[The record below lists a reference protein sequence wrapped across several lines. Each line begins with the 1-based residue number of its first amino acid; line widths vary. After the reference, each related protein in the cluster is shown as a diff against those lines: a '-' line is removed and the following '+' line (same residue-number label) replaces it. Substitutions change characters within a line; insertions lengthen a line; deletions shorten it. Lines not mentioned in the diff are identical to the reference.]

1 LTGDAYEAWVAGA
14 DPETGMR
21 KGRLRPDD
29 QAVRFVEV
37 TVNGP
42 KSWSLAAE
50 LHPDLAAAYDA
61 AQDSAATQIIH
72 WLGDHATTRVGPRGG
87 QVQVP
92 VEQLE
97 SVTGAALHLPGGRS
111 APSSAPADQLQGVRR
126 RALARPHTVG
136 CGTPSTR
143 STALGLPPS
152 PPTRSSGPLAAHGF
166 TLDREGEVE
175 QLAEFVG
182 PSVPEPRRSAATSTA
197 TKPIG
202 LPRTRVGNPD
212 RRCDHVY
219 GLGR

>member
-1 LTGDAYEAWVAGA
+1 
-14 DPETGMR
+14 MR

-50 LHPDLAAAYDA
+50 LHPDIAAAHDA

-97 SVTGAALHLPGGRS
+97 AVTGAALHLPGGRS
-111 APSSAPADQLQGVRR
+111 APSSAPADQLQAVRR
-126 RALARPHTVG
+126 RAMARP
-136 CGTPSTR
+136 
-143 STALGLPPS
+143 
-152 PPTRSSGPLAAHGF
+152 AHG
-166 TLDREGEVE
+166 
-175 QLAEFVG
+175 
-182 PSVPEPRRSAATSTA
+182 RRA
-197 TKPIG
+197 G
-202 LPRTRVGNPD
+202 LPRRDQRHWARRRHHRPAVPGRSRSTRVHPRPRGRGRAACRVRRLVQRPSRAD
-212 RRCDHVY
+212 RRQHRPLRSRLACREPGSAIRTGVATMSTGSADSPD
-219 GLGR
+219 GCG